1 MSQAFIDNH
10 HHHIYKAVCS
20 NVKETSKNYSILNK
34 NINSLITKHPL
45 IDGQLTPSCQKEIK
59 SLTKLAILA
68 YTAHTEA
75 LFLKLIYT
83 HNGFTKDEINQILK
97 TQKKENIIMAWKKAF
112 EISARK
118 SIGKKSN
125 FFPNSIKKIN
135 NIIDTHLKEPSELRN
150 KIAHG
155 QWAVAFNSKNS
166 EINEDLTLKIE
177 KISIVDINK
186 WLIVFET
193 LSELI
198 SLAIQSPLKGYPQQ
212 FWKKITQIEENLNK
226 TSSWTLEEKIKRMH
240 AKKSRSRLDNN

>member
-1 MSQAFIDNH
+1 MIQAFIDNH
-10 HHHIYKAVCS
+10 HHCFYKAACS
-20 NVKETSKNYSILNK
+20 NVKETKKNYLILNK
-34 NINSLITKHPL
+34 NINYLITKHPL
-45 IDGQLTPSCQKEIK
+45 SNGQLTPFCQKEIM

-83 HNGFTKDEINQILK
+83 PRGFTKDEINQILK
-97 TQKKENIIMAWKKAF
+97 TQKKQNIIIAWKKAF

-118 SIGKKSN
+118 SIGKKSS

-135 NIIDTHLKEPSELRN
+135 NIIDVQLKEPSELRN

-155 QWAVAFNSKNS
+155 QWAVSFNSKNS
-166 EINEDLTLKIE
+166 EINELLTLKIE
-177 KISIVDINK
+177 EISIVDINK

-198 SLAIQSPLKGYPQQ
+198 SLAVQSPLKGYPQQ
-212 FWKKITQIEENLNK
+212 FWEKITQIEKELNK
-226 TSSWTLEEKIKRMH
+226 TSNWSLEEKIKKMH
-240 AKKSRSRLDNN
+240 VKKSRRPIVNN